1 MNSNSL
7 GKYNYF
13 SVITLLNI
21 IQNRTHLAPTLNIE
35 KQNKII
41 IKIIIL
47 ARITDLQVTQK
58 YNNTISNKNYP

>member
-13 SVITLLNI
+13 SLITLLNI

-47 ARITDLQVTQK
+47 ARITDLQVTRK
-58 YNNTISNKNYP
+58 YNNTISN